1 MKSNVRIFIATFA
14 AGAILCLS
22 QGCIKDHFPQMES
35 GGGSVPVLMS
45 VGTRADIQDE
55 EVVSLRV
62 YAFSGGA
69 LVGEYHTDSPNF
81 VAGKATLIMDLRQ
94 VAASP
99 QRTTF
104 YVIANEASAAGLSD
118 ASGVSAS
125 FASAPSEDYLKGLRF
140 TGITGRVPMSG
151 MQTIDIDLNTMTP
164 NGAAGHEGHQMA
176 TQKIDLTLA
185 RTVGK
190 VEFLFSRSPGNDRQI
205 AVTSIEYAAGSKAVL
220 GWLFPKTSEELKA
233 SLASAGFWG
242 TTAGVFFAGNLKIE
256 KNTTVPGSQ
265 NVDEYV
271 FAGSGDYPVENPY
284 GSASPDEAG
293 AGVNDAAGGSPRH
306 QLQSH
311 LRD

>member
-104 YVIANEASAAGLSD
+104 FVIANEASAAGLSD

-125 FASAPSEDYLKGLRF
+125 FASARGQRSLQFFGGLREKPAEDGLGSGGIFNAGDSNLTVVARASGEEKLHFADSPRKGQVDFLGRHLVAFVAGCAVRGRGVQINVDRLHPGHRDAASYPSEPQAF
-140 TGITGRVPMSG
+140 EI
-151 MQTIDIDLNTMTP
+151 
-164 NGAAGHEGHQMA
+164 
-176 TQKIDLTLA
+176 
-185 RTVGK
+185 
-190 VEFLFSRSPGNDRQI
+190 
-205 AVTSIEYAAGSKAVL
+205 VL
-220 GWLFPKTSEELKA
+220 GRCGRK
-233 SLASAGFWG
+233 
-242 TTAGVFFAGNLKIE
+242 
-256 KNTTVPGSQ
+256 
-265 NVDEYV
+265 
-271 FAGSGDYPVENPY
+271 
-284 GSASPDEAG
+284 
-293 AGVNDAAGGSPRH
+293 
-306 QLQSH
+306 
-311 LRD
+311 